1 MRAARLDG
9 EPPSASAAPG
19 RVGPRRRRRGRQ
31 ARGARGDGELV
42 IGGIGL
48 ARYLDPEKDA
58 EKYAPCRPW
67 AGSAYRS
74 GDLVRYDEEGL
85 VFGGRADDQV
95 KVGGRRIELGEIDSA
110 LLSLSGVTGA
120 AAAVRSTGSGNTVLV
135 GYLALEE
142 GFDLDASLEML
153 RARLPTPLCHG
164 LPGREFSD
172 AHVGEDR
179 P

>member
-1 MRAARLDG
+1 M
-9 EPPSASAAPG
+9 APG
-19 RVGPRRRRRGRQ
+19 
-31 ARGARGDGELV
+31 GDGELV

-48 ARYLDPEKDA
+48 ARNLDPEKDA
-58 EKYAPCRPW
+58 EKYAPMPSLGWER
-67 AGSAYRS
+67 AYRS

-135 GYLALEE
+135 GYLA
-142 GFDLDASLEML
+142 
-153 RARLPTPLCHG
+153 RRG
-164 LPGREFSD
+164 L
-172 AHVGEDR
+172 
-179 P
+179 